1 MTDSDAHDLGANS
14 RVESSAHMVQD
25 TPSYAAAAK
34 SRSRGPAG
42 VDAAMMS
49 PNNAAAY
56 DLESDPG
63 FVRNWARMSA
73 FGREY
78 RHPNNIMT
86 ERPLTRH
93 QNSVREFFQELQNI
107 GIPAHGVRCLR
118 RVSKD
123 PFVITFGRN

>member
-14 RVESSAHMVQD
+14 WVERSAHMVQD
-25 TPSYAAAAK
+25 TPSYAAAAT
-34 SRSRGPAG
+34 SPSRGPAG
-42 VDAAMMS
+42 VDAEMTS

-63 FVRNWARMSA
+63 FVRNCARMSA

-78 RHPNNIMT
+78 RHPNNIMP

-107 GIPAHGVRCLR
+107 GTPAHGVRCLR

-123 PFVITFGRN
+123 PFGITFGRN